1 MTKGMDHK
9 VRWDSEEAVMSR
21 QQVRTQKPSKAVR
34 TAALTHP
41 GEVIAVH
48 ERVLGGSSAQGRH
61 IEVASGRRM
70 HVIEVG
76 EGPPL
81 VLLHGSGPTA
91 LLFLP
96 LLERLSGVRAIAVD
110 RPGFGLSDPVD
121 LPRERYRDAAV
132 ECLDSV
138 LDALGLDETALLGNS
153 MGGTWALWYTL
164 AHPERVRRLVLL
176 GAPPLLPGTRVPP
189 PLRVVATPKVG
200 EFLSRKMPSTP
211 KTVVQNMGGMG
222 EKDTIVNYP
231 DQIEALVAAG
241 HDPLASAVSLAELR
255 AAISPLGFRSA
266 MKVQRD
272 ELRQLTIPTLLIW
285 GDHDPVGAP
294 DVAQAT
300 ADAIPG
306 AQLEL
311 LPAGHGPWLGH
322 PDRTAALVT
331 NFVR

>member
-1 MTKGMDHK
+1 
-9 VRWDSEEAVMSR
+9 
-21 QQVRTQKPSKAVR
+21 VR
-34 TAALTHP
+34 TAAPAHP
-41 GEVIAVH
+41 DAVVAIH
-48 ERVLGGSSAQGRH
+48 ERVLAGSSAQGRH
-61 IEVASGRRM
+61 IEVAPGRQV
-70 HVIEVG
+70 HVIETG
-76 EGPPL
+76 GGPPL

-96 LLERLSGVRAIAVD
+96 LLERLSGLRAIAVD

-132 ECLDSV
+132 ECLDGV

-153 MGGTWALWYTL
+153 MGGTWALWHAL
-164 AHPERVRRLVLL
+164 AHPERLRRLVLL

-241 HDPLASAVSLAELR
+241 HDPLASHVSLAELR
-255 AAISPLGFRSA
+255 AAISPFGFRPA
-266 MKVQRD
+266 LMMQPE
-272 ELRQLTIPTLLIW
+272 ELRQLTVPTLLIW
-285 GDHDPVGAP
+285 GEHDPVGGAE
-294 DVAQAT
+294 VARAT
-300 ADAIPG
+300 ADTIPG

-322 PDRTAALVT
+322 PDRTAALIAK
-331 NFVR
+331 FVR